1 MKTPDICPKI
11 CSLEWL
17 FYRNFAIFAIHNHQ
31 AMLHRLLRTAAV
43 LLCAAIIA
51 PGAAGWG
58 RMGHSTVA
66 KIAQNHLTKTTR
78 EKVNEILHGQSMT
91 GLASYCDD
99 YRADVDATFSPE
111 WAQGVPHA
119 HTFEVDE
126 NNRPFPVL
134 KHPET
139 GRGLTNCVYFADH
152 CIQDLSHAQDF
163 PDSTQWKAL
172 VMTIHLLGDMHCPG
186 HIRYAARHKD
196 IGKFDVT
203 FVGEETNYHKV
214 WDYYMV
220 VGPLPFSFSDIAEI
234 CDDCTPEQ
242 MAEIVKGTI
251 YDWGKDNADRC
262 ECVRLDAVSEGDKL
276 NGFWQRDHTE
286 LTRIQLRNG
295 GYRLAHAL
303 NMAFDPKYARKFNRK
318 YNK

>member
-1 MKTPDICPKI
+1 
-11 CSLEWL
+11 
-17 FYRNFAIFAIHNHQ
+17 
-31 AMLHRLLRTAAV
+31 MLHRLLRTAAV
-43 LLCAAIIA
+43 LVCAAIIA

-58 RMGHSTVA
+58 RMGHATVA
-66 KIAQNHLTKTTR
+66 KIAQNHLTKTSR
-78 EKVNEILHGQSMT
+78 EKVNEILHGQTMM

-99 YRADVDATFSPE
+99 YRSYVDETFRPE

-134 KHPET
+134 KHPKT

-152 CIQDLSHAQDF
+152 CLQDLGHAQDF
-163 PDSTQWKAL
+163 PDSIQWKAL
-172 VMTIHLLGDMHCPG
+172 VMAVHLLGDMHCPG
-186 HIRYAARHKD
+186 HVRYAARHRD

-220 VGPLPFSFSDIAEI
+220 VSPLPYSFSDIAEI

-251 YDWGKDNADRC
+251 YDWGKDNADKC
-262 ECVRLDAVSEGDKL
+262 ESVRLDGVSEGDQL
-276 NGFWQRDHTE
+276 NGLWQRDHVE
-286 LTRIQLRNG
+286 LTRTQLRNA

-303 NMAFDPKYARKFNRK
+303 NMAFDPKYARKFSRK